1 MSGQL
6 KRNREVPFLINK
18 NLQILNLPIEKS
30 KLKYMVQYM
39 IDNDIVKNKLLELID
54 MDLPMKNKFI
64 DE

>member
-1 MSGQL
+1 M
-6 KRNREVPFLINK
+6 
-18 NLQILNLPIEKS
+18 QILNLPIEKS